1 MRLEEKED
9 RGEEGREGRRKGV
22 KRDATLVLLAS
33 SLAVL
38 YVVTGGC
45 VKRGREGLAV
55 GVATSET
62 LLEERSVL

>member
-1 MRLEEKED
+1 MRLEEKGD
-9 RGEEGREGRRKGV
+9 RGEKGEGRRKGV
-22 KRDATLVLLAS
+22 KRDTTLVLLAS

-38 YVVTGGC
+38 YVVAGRC